1 MEIRSFNMTE
11 ITAEQ
16 ARQVIEAE
24 ERRKRE
30 KFVKLYN
37 ALCKEMGLV
46 LVAHVIVTPDGR
58 LQAVIDD
65 IAELR

>member
-1 MEIRSFNMTE
+1 MTE

-16 ARQVIEAE
+16 ARQIIEVE
-24 ERRKRE
+24 ERHKKE

-46 LVAHVIVTPDGR
+46 LVARVVVTPDGR
-58 LQAVIDD
+58 LQAIIDD
-65 IAELR
+65 VAELR

>member
-1 MEIRSFNMTE
+1 MEVCGLNMNE

-16 ARQVIEAE
+16 ARQVIAAE
-24 ERRKRE
+24 ERRKKE

-46 LVAHVIVTPDGR
+46 LVARVVVTPDGR

>member
-1 MEIRSFNMTE
+1 MEVCGINVSE

-16 ARQVIEAE
+16 AQQIINAE
-24 ERRKRE
+24 KQRKKE

-46 LVAHVIVTPDGR
+46 LVARVIITPDGR

-65 IAELR
+65 IAEL